1 MELVFSPGRINDNE
15 GDPFQNEEVREWSHV
30 DRLTG
35 MLERARIETGR
46 WQTRNQ
52 GAAHSYG
59 KVIDSRERN
68 SADGSVVQKARRQ
81 VEIFQSQAAGGRSY
95 QVVRASQWSSS
106 RVTDSTSTSPVPV
119 TFSDTHRKNEADGKV
134 EVKAGF
140 RRAITATE
148 DPGLNRLSQVSRLCR
163 QIHNETLNNKSL
175 TASKLNSS
183 PVTNRR
189 LKRPEVREDGRSLC
203 LLNGKKSTSN
213 EDITNLIN
221 EKDTVVPQTKF
232 TRDCRTRRSLQITN
246 SSTDSSWRDRKEA
259 NRKMNGT
266 GSVRLSD
273 LSLKSKATT
282 NGTHKI
288 DIKEPDDYSRKESTL
303 THGENESVQHENIVK
318 KFDSTVGINRN
329 KLRSYVLGVESSSD
343 KETDSSASN
352 VSDATTRRIL
362 STLSFKDTTERDSE
376 SSNSGSENSPR
387 RISTL
392 SFKDFN
398 PIRDKNDNSID
409 NHNEISRR
417 TSKISF
423 DKRDKGDRDFDN
435 YEYHRPQTLSSIA
448 NISKTL
454 HSVPSIKSTTSGKS
468 NTTVVHLSST
478 PSDQDSHL
486 LSKQNIVTVRS
497 SGTNVGTIPVG
508 VLQCRIQSSSVH
520 HPNES
525 LNDLDLERHKEYHLQ
540 EELDLRNQVDSLD
553 KNSHTHNDF
562 LGVSLGRPTKKVG
575 FCKTE
580 VHFAADSGKVNIVE
594 TDGKPPPS
602 NKFRRRRR
610 GTLGIPVINKN
621 LPHIHFGDTSY
632 EKYIFGGSNTVQGD
646 KITSPDLSNI
656 RKRGEFEKS
665 LKPTDSNV
673 IFDQKNGWG
682 VRLKSILE
690 PEYRNSINVDITSG
704 IGYDNDAKTM
714 DQKIRG
720 HTTTVN
726 LGANVLS
733 KMQHIEQGKCNPIST
748 GIHLRFEARPES
760 LGSVT
765 RRSKLED
772 LENSRKISLQMPSG
786 MSRLSRPLIQNHQP
800 GLKST
805 HLVMSL
811 KSANNISAVIRN
823 KISDDFD
830 VISHGRLTQ
839 DDLRDT
845 AASLKK
851 NNTMISINKNSLKS
865 LENISNDT
873 KTPFLS
879 LVNVQN
885 APVRST
891 NFDNFFSSLP
901 ACTEVTLRREE
912 ADFDLE
918 NNNCKTSSNISN
930 VFSTKN
936 EITSSAMMKMKLN
949 TGVNVNTPY
958 YSNRMKIMT
967 SRIPNRI
974 GCASCK
980 RTINKIIKNQ
990 DNQQQY
996 SSGSEQ
1002 ADEEVRSY
1010 MLGSDLHEDQYSCNE
1025 FDRTEFK
1032 ETKRLDKWKSSP
1044 PLIIHTKEDNI
1055 CTEESGL
1062 NNVDELLLN
1071 EISETI
1077 AIPSPEGRRK
1087 EPSID
1092 PVERVCDKKDPV
1104 LGKVNKIDSNSV
1116 LSSDT
1121 ENNPVLLKVVTTHKP
1136 VTAIVESDRSPDLN
1150 KRKIRSTIINKDERV
1165 IEHSK
1170 KGSRRTLDIMDR
1182 RAKHEAKDHCDNSRE
1197 KITKNSYNKKDNN
1210 LDPVYVNVFDATES
1224 DVPLYENYQVDNK
1237 KESKEDR
1244 KDKSV
1249 NGERDSPLAELK
1261 RVTNE
1266 TLRSVNERGSKSD
1279 SSRKDSKDESNVR
1292 ESRRVKKH
1300 QLDTISESRVNDS
1313 EKRGRRKEIKLKGKE
1328 RRLTS
1333 SSTSSIDSIGRMP
1346 SETVKRQN
1354 SKRHDN
1360 KSTGSRDSTESRAK
1374 SGNSREGS
1382 RDRKRV
1388 VDDVSDGKVTRD
1400 KGDSVGKE
1408 KSKNSTNKIREL
1420 AGNINVDKKL
1430 NGSTRSKKPIEIVYQ
1445 TAVYNMKN
1453 EKLSKPLKT
1462 KESKS
1467 PRYIN
1472 DLICGSKSKRPV
1484 DVKRVKATATSQ
1496 QYTSNKGAS
1505 QANRYWK

>member
-733 KMQHIEQGKCNPIST
+733 KMQHIEQ
-748 GIHLRFEARPES
+748 
-760 LGSVT
+760 
-765 RRSKLED
+765 
-772 LENSRKISLQMPSG
+772 
-786 MSRLSRPLIQNHQP
+786 
-800 GLKST
+800 
-805 HLVMSL
+805 
-811 KSANNISAVIRN
+811 
-823 KISDDFD
+823 
-830 VISHGRLTQ
+830 
-839 DDLRDT
+839 
-845 AASLKK
+845 
-851 NNTMISINKNSLKS
+851 
-865 LENISNDT
+865 
-873 KTPFLS
+873 
-879 LVNVQN
+879 
-885 APVRST
+885 
-891 NFDNFFSSLP
+891 
-901 ACTEVTLRREE
+901 
-912 ADFDLE
+912 
-918 NNNCKTSSNISN
+918 
-930 VFSTKN
+930 
-936 EITSSAMMKMKLN
+936 
-949 TGVNVNTPY
+949 
-958 YSNRMKIMT
+958 
-967 SRIPNRI
+967 
-974 GCASCK
+974 
-980 RTINKIIKNQ
+980 
-990 DNQQQY
+990 
-996 SSGSEQ
+996 
-1002 ADEEVRSY
+1002 
-1010 MLGSDLHEDQYSCNE
+1010 
-1025 FDRTEFK
+1025 
-1032 ETKRLDKWKSSP
+1032 
-1044 PLIIHTKEDNI
+1044 
-1055 CTEESGL
+1055 EESGL